1 MEMSQLVASATIF
14 SLAGDLPRS
23 LVHDP
28 EAPTEFDAV
37 HLIDGAD
44 RHPCSLHKLSAVGAT
59 LRVAGPLRQEAPM
72 RLELANGQSMEGH
85 LAWHSDDEAG
95 FVFDQPIDVI
105 GALARNLA
113 SLPAER
119 RRVPRVETQQTVSLR
134 HNGKTELTRTRNISQ
149 GGAGIETRLGLEI
162 GDPVQLTFDGL
173 RPLDGV
179 VRWIQDGL
187 AGVRFGEELAWQT
200 LMPWLRQLQHN
211 AAGAVSGSIEVEG
224 LIPDKHAIRIDAP
237 ARIREGVRWW
247 NARIRALTP
256 HLIELDTR
264 ASVATGAQL
273 WISLPN
279 VGGGPANVIE
289 TRGGRIL
296 CEFRLPLRPYD
307 LGLITG
313 QRRPS

>member
-1 MEMSQLVASATIF
+1 MSQLVASATIF

-37 HLIDGAD
+37 HLVDGAD
-44 RHPCSLHKLSAVGAT
+44 RHPCSLHKLSALGAT
-59 LRVAGPLRQEAPM
+59 LRAAGPLLRDAPM
-72 RLELANGQSMEGH
+72 RLELANGQSMDGH
-85 LAWHSDDEAG
+85 LAWHSDGEAG

-119 RRVPRVETQQTVSLR
+119 RRVPRVETQQTVSIR
-134 HNGKTELTRTRNISQ
+134 HDGRVELARSRNISQ
-149 GGAGIETRLGLEI
+149 GGAGIETRLALAA
-162 GDPVQLTFDGL
+162 GDPVQVTFDGL

-179 VRWIQDGL
+179 VRWVRDGL

-200 LMPWLRQLQHN
+200 LMPWLRQLQQN
-211 AAGAVSGSIEVEG
+211 GARASAGAIEIEG
-224 LIPDKHAIRIDAP
+224 LIPDKHAVRIDAP

-264 ASVATGAQL
+264 AVVAAGTQL
-273 WISLPN
+273 WISLPD

-289 TRGGRIL
+289 VRGGRIL
-296 CEFRLPLRPYD
+296 CEFRLPLRPTD

-313 QRRPS
+313 RRGSS

>member
-1 MEMSQLVASATIF
+1 MSQLVASATIF

-28 EAPTEFDAV
+28 EAPTEFDAA

-44 RHPCSLHKLSAVGAT
+44 RHPCSLHKLSALGAT
-59 LRVAGPLRQEAPM
+59 LRAAGPLHQDAPM
-72 RLELANGQSMEGH
+72 RLELANGQSMDGR
-85 LAWHSDDEAG
+85 LAWHRDREVG

-113 SLPAER
+113 SLPADR
-119 RRVPRVETQQTVSLR
+119 RRVPRVETQQTVSIR
-134 HNGKTELTRTRNISQ
+134 HNGRVELARSRNISQ
-149 GGAGIETRLGLEI
+149 GGAGIETRLALAA
-162 GDPVQLTFDGL
+162 GDAVQLTFDGL

-179 VRWIQDGL
+179 VRWVQDGL

-200 LMPWLRQLQHN
+200 LMPWLRQLQQN
-211 AAGAVSGSIEVEG
+211 GARASTGIEMEG
-224 LIPDKHAIRIDAP
+224 LIPDKHAVRIDAP

-264 ASVATGAQL
+264 ASVTTGTQL

-296 CEFRLPLRPYD
+296 CEFRLPLRPTD

-313 QRRPS
+313 GRGSS